1 MVWNSTVTDMHTFNC
16 VITVTEIYHQQYEI
30 GGKNIVYNIKFNVTG
45 TDTDGSGNNYTLE
58 NEMLAFNPSSVD
70 TSSNS
75 FIDIENI
82 TDDIARGWV
91 EDFFA
96 NNNNL
101 DVAFTNLL
109 YGPPDP
115 EQ

>member
-1 MVWNSTVTDMHTFNC
+1 
-16 VITVTEIYHQQYEI
+16 
-30 GGKNIVYNIKFNVTG
+30 
-45 TDTDGSGNNYTLE
+45 
-58 NEMLAFNPSSVD
+58 MLAFNPSSVD

-82 TDDIARGWV
+82 TDDIAGGWV

-101 DVAFTNLL
+101 DAAFTNLL

-115 EQ
+115 E